1 MKIPNFH
8 SQSNPEN
15 PDFDLSKSLKVKSKV
30 TIWEIIYGFLSVDN
44 TIMVD
49 ISYSFEDMSTLKL
62 KNSAEKHVLR
72 HNVTEWRHNVIKMVP
87 LKSTH
92 QDL

>member
-15 PDFDLSKSLKVKSKV
+15 PDFDLSRSLKVKSKV

-44 TIMVD
+44 TIVVD
-49 ISYSFEDMSTLKL
+49 ISTSFQVMSNLKFEFNL
-62 KNSAEKHVLR
+62 EKHVLR
-72 HNVTEWRHNVIKMVP
+72 HNVTEKRHNVIKMVP
-87 LKSTH
+87 LESTH